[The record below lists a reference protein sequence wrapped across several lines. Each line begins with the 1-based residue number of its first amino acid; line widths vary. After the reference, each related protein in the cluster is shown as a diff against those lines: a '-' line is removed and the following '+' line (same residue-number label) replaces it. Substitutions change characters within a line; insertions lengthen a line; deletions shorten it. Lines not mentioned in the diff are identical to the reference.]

1 LISRNSAW
9 QFQTSGY
16 QQQQSGPA
24 HQGNTALFNGSDQ
37 PEKYDQQ
44 LMTHDSG
51 IYQMNHGMEYVPE
64 VVEDIHR
71 HVHKSAEYPNVSRLR
86 QPATRKRR
94 PMPTHKRSRSDARE
108 SHTSPL
114 GPDPVTGYGT
124 VAAADD
130 VGPIFDYT
138 DLEVSMRGG
147 GGDGK
152 N

>member
-1 LISRNSAW
+1 MA
-9 QFQTSGY
+9 
-16 QQQQSGPA
+16 
-24 HQGNTALFNGSDQ
+24 
-37 PEKYDQQ
+37 
-44 LMTHDSG
+44 HDSG
-51 IYQMNHGMEYVPE
+51 MSQMSYGTEYFSE
-64 VVEDIHR
+64 EVEDIHNQ
-71 HVHKSAEYPNVSRLR
+71 VHKNPEYPNVSRLR
-86 QPATRKRR
+86 QPATRKRHTMR
-94 PMPTHKRSRSDARE
+94 TYKRSRSDARE

-152 N
+152 NSISSFLAVVLTPI